1 MPRADAPGYPILL
14 RTRGTRGWSETEPT
28 SPMERREAVGLATPY
43 PSYEALGTLVTA
55 RGEVSL

>member
-1 MPRADAPGYPILL
+1 MTRADAPGYPILL
-14 RTRGTRGWSETEPT
+14 RTRGWSETEPT
-28 SPMERREAVGLATPY
+28 SPMEGREAVGLATPH